1 MSEYD
6 TFAFV
11 TTVGHSLTGLSLAA
25 LTLPP
30 GQSRRWYVLTTAIF
44 VALANFADFPLPSWG
59 HSAYHISHSVF
70 VTTLLASLMAL
81 LFFWPTFHAKVGAKV
96 LAAWTVAWLSHL
108 PLDSMYAHG
117 QGIAIFWPFSEAH
130 LAMPIPWFE
139 TVSLPA
145 RSVENLRVFGV
156 ETAVFGAALLACIG
170 LRRAWFERTS

>member
-1 MSEYD
+1 M
-6 TFAFV
+6 

-30 GQSRRWYVLTTAIF
+30 GQSRRWYVVAAAIF
-44 VALANFADFPLPSWG
+44 VFFANVSDFPLPGWG
-59 HSAYHISHSVF
+59 HSAYHVSHSIF

-81 LFFWPTFHAKVGAKV
+81 LLFWPTFHAKVGAKV
-96 LAAWTVAWLSHL
+96 LAAWSIAWLSHL

-130 LAMPIPWFE
+130 LAMPVPWFE

-145 RSVENLRVFGV
+145 RTVDNLRVFGI
-156 ETAVFGAALLACIG
+156 ETVIFGAALIVCIG
-170 LRRAWFERTS
+170 LRRTWFRKTG